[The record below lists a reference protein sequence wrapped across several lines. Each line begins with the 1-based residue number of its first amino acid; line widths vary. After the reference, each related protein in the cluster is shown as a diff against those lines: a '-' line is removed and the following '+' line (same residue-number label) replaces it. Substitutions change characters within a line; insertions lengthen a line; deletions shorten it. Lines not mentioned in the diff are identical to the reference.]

1 MSRLAALLL
10 AWLAGAGALADDHA
24 VVLIYH
30 HVSADTPAATSVT
43 PAVFESHLDYLENNG
58 FTVWPLSRVLDAVA
72 AREALPRNTV
82 AITFDDAYRSVYTEA
97 LPRLRVR
104 GWPFTV
110 FVNSE
115 AVDRGY
121 ASTMSWAQLRA
132 LLDAGGEIGNHSH
145 THDHLVRRRAGESG
159 ADWRRRVTR
168 DIETAAA
175 RIAAETGSRSTL
187 FAYPFGEY
195 SKPLEQIVRGL
206 GYRGIAQQSGA
217 VGYLTDLLA
226 VPRFPLARGYDD
238 LERLA
243 TAVNARPLPVRA
255 VDVTPAR
262 RNPEDV
268 ERLRLELQAG
278 EYRPRQLACY
288 GAGGK
293 PLPLEHLAG
302 EPPEIV
308 VDVGGS
314 GRPGR
319 NKINCTAP
327 AVGEAGAFFWYSF
340 QWLLRNPDGSWYQG

>member
-1 MSRLAALLL
+1 MIARGAI
-10 AWLAGAGALADDHA
+10 LAGCLWLSAALADDHA

-43 PAVFESHLDYLENNG
+43 PAVFDRHLDYLDANG
-58 FTVWPLSRVLDAVA
+58 FTVWPLSRVIDAVA

-97 LPRLRVR
+97 LPRLRRR

-121 ASTMSWAQLRA
+121 ASTMSWEQIRG
-132 LLDAGGEIGNHSH
+132 LLEAGGEIGNHSH
-145 THDHLVRRRAGESG
+145 THDHLVRRHAGESE
-159 ADWRRRVTR
+159 ADWRRRATR

-175 RIAAETGSRSTL
+175 RIEAETGIRSRL
-187 FAYPFGEY
+187 FAYPYGEY
-195 SKPLEQIVRGL
+195 SEPLKNIVREL

-238 LERLA
+238 LERFA
-243 TAVNARPLPVRA
+243 TGVNARPLPVRA
-255 VDVTPAR
+255 VDVGASSR
-262 RNPEDV
+262 RAGDI
-268 ERLRLELQAG
+268 ERLRLVLDAG
-278 EYRPRQLACY
+278 DYRPRQLACY

-293 PLPLEHLAG
+293 ALPVERRAD
-302 EPPEIV
+302 EPFEV
-308 VDVGGS
+308 VIDVTGI

-319 NKINCTAP
+319 NKVNCTAP
-327 AVGEAGAFFWYSF
+327 AIDEPGAWFWYSH
-340 QWLLRNPDGSWYQG
+340 QWLLRNPDGSWYEG